1 MDNDEAPQPQIVA
14 YKYSRRHTL
23 NVADIVFVEAVDKYA
38 VIHCN
43 NDVYL
48 LDDSLKMLA
57 NTYPDLLI
65 RVHRKFLVSKSRIE
79 RFKRH
84 HFPKDFELTL
94 KDHKQT
100 FPVSRRCA
108 PVVTSYMESF
118 KGTRNRRD

>member
-1 MDNDEAPQPQIVA
+1 MDNHEVTQPQIVA

-23 NVADIVFVEAVDKYA
+23 NVADIVYVEAVDKYA

-57 NTYPDLLI
+57 DTYPELLI
-65 RVHRKFLVSKSRIE
+65 RIHRKFLVSKSRIE

-84 HFPKDFELTL
+84 WFPKDFELTL

-108 PVVTSYMESF
+108 PVVSAYMESF
-118 KGTRNRRD
+118 KGTRKNKE

>member
-1 MDNDEAPQPQIVA
+1 MDSHEDAQPQIVA

-23 NVADIVFVEAVDKYA
+23 NVADIVYVEAVDKYA

-48 LDDSLKMLA
+48 LDDSLKMLVD
-57 NTYPDLLI
+57 TYPDLLI

-79 RFKRH
+79 RFTRH
-84 HFPKDFELTL
+84 WFPKDFELTL
-94 KDHKQT
+94 KDYKQT

-108 PVVTSYMESF
+108 PAVSAYMERF